1 MFFYFFAGQLA
12 QAQTFD
18 RGVAHNKHTLNSV
31 PQRTDTGSKKCNCN
45 DANVFYSSTI
55 IDDVEKVM
63 NEELTHIFRYCDANK
78 LSININKTK
87 FIVIT
92 SSKKRVRKIKLIRNI
107 EQKNCI
113 KYLGVY
119 IDNNISWDQQ
129 ITHVNNKIAKN
140 TGIIT
145 KLRYYV
151 DLKMLKQLL
160 TLISSIRTLIT
171 A

>member
-1 MFFYFFAGQLA
+1 MSCG
-12 QAQTFD
+12 
-18 RGVAHNKHTLNSV
+18 V
-31 PQRTDTGSKKCNCN
+31 PQGSTLGPLLFISYINDMPNCSNKVSFRIFADDT
-45 DANVFYSSTI
+45 NVFYSSTS
-55 IDDVEKVM
+55 DDVGKVM
-63 NEELTHIFRYCDANK
+63 NEELNYIFRYCDANK

-87 FIVIT
+87 FMVIT

-145 KLRYYV
+145 KLGYYV
-151 DLKMLKQLL
+151 DLKMIFPYIKK
-160 TLISSIRTLIT
+160 IEIRSK
-171 A
+171 